1 MVLERGPFESWQG
14 LVRAAGVVALLKLPN
29 DPCRRT
35 DAVPPGT
42 GPILGQKKLPVL
54 VARALHCRPPAGQPK
69 SGDRQPALECEVTR
83 HPSIGLWRE
92 HIFNVTPHALHKF
105 IRCLNQLLQVGE
117 CFPFYH
123 VLELWVHLTKHPAHL
138 FGVWDLFPESFIVR
152 RDHVD
157 ELLQVL
163 LGVLGSLAEFFCE
176 SLLKANRRKFGS
188 ERHDE
193 CRPVIKPSREPK
205 QEFGTPLKGRWHDV
219 SEAVL
224 WLDIIQKTEG

>member
-1 MVLERGPFESWQG
+1 MLDPVAGQWGTDAPCVSFHRNSGTAPGNHMVLERGPFESWQG

-42 GPILGQKKLPVL
+42 GPILGQKKLPVP

-105 IRCLNQLLQVGE
+105 IRCLNQLL
-117 CFPFYH
+117 
-123 VLELWVHLTKHPAHL
+123 
-138 FGVWDLFPESFIVR
+138 
-152 RDHVD
+152 
-157 ELLQVL
+157 
-163 LGVLGSLAEFFCE
+163 
-176 SLLKANRRKFGS
+176 
-188 ERHDE
+188 
-193 CRPVIKPSREPK
+193 
-205 QEFGTPLKGRWHDV
+205 
-219 SEAVL
+219 
-224 WLDIIQKTEG
+224 